1 MESKLELKTK
11 CDQLNVG
18 EFGEFLKFLFH
29 TARLGKPTLVNSEVF
44 LTLFNRPLTPPP
56 RFEHVCCKSFERI
69 LEMCGNACHNKT
81 RQNNA

>member
-44 LTLFNRPLTPPP
+44 YIFQPAFDPPP
-56 RFEHVCCKSFERI
+56 PSF
-69 LEMCGNACHNKT
+69 
-81 RQNNA
+81 